1 MTNFLDSV
9 LRGLITYRYGIYLL
23 LGLGMV
29 VYLRK
34 FFIGL
39 REWQKSVFGL
49 ERELARRQLI
59 SASTGL
65 VLLMMLVVG
74 EFLLVT
80 VVGPRM
86 TAAESG
92 DSTATMDLLATQT
105 STLPS
110 GTENSLTDVPTTTVV
125 EESLD
130 SECIEDV
137 LEITNPADG
146 EEISGTVE
154 LIGSVNVE
162 NFGSYKYEY
171 SSVGTIDWTTIA
183 AGDQLKLDES
193 LGFWYTSALTPG
205 SYLLRLVPLDN
216 TGEEMTPCIIRVE
229 VVPEE

>member
-9 LRGLITYRYGIYLL
+9 LRGLVTYRIGIYIL
-23 LGLGMV
+23 LGLGIL

-34 FFIGL
+34 FMIGW

-49 ERELARRQLI
+49 ERELARRKLI

-65 VLLMMLVVG
+65 VLLTMLVVG

-80 VVGPRM
+80 VINPRM
-86 TAAESG
+86 PAVSG
-92 DSTATMDLLATQT
+92 DVTSTTTLSLTQTATLSAG
-105 STLPS
+105 S
-110 GTENSLTDVPTTTVV
+110 ENLTTAVPTATIVP
-125 EESLD
+125 ESLV
-130 SECIEDV
+130 SECIEDT
-137 LEITNPADG
+137 LEITSPEDG
-146 EEISGTVE
+146 EEVSGTVE

-171 SSVGTIDWTTIA
+171 SSVGTINWITIA

-193 LGFWYTSALTPG
+193 LGFWYTSSLTPG